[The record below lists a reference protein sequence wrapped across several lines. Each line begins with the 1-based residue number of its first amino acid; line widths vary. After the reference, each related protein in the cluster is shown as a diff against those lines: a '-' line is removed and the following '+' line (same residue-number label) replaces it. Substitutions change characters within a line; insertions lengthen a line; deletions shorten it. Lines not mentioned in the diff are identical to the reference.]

1 MDFIQ
6 TAIDFVKANWAEII
20 AVLTSTYA
28 IWIKVR
34 NLYYKL
40 KFGSIKSMYTQVQ
53 TFKDDTSGLIEELR
67 QAKTQ
72 MEAVAKLTY
81 ELGRQAN
88 IAIEA
93 KQKMNEIVRTVTNDV
108 ESIIE
113 EVPEEITVQAT
124 VENNNKSISDILGSL

>member
-1 MDFIQ
+1 
-6 TAIDFVKANWAEII
+6 
-20 AVLTSTYA
+20 
-28 IWIKVR
+28 
-34 NLYYKL
+34 
-40 KFGSIKSMYTQVQ
+40 MYTQVQ